1 MIIVFKFNTFN
12 VRFARESLLM
22 KLIKVTLHKPFL
34 FFYFLFFTS
43 CLQAQIF
50 PVKNYPKGYFKYPVG
65 AAIGLA
71 ANFGELRPNHYHMG
85 LDCKT
90 DKKQNR
96 PIYAAAEGYIAKIKI
111 EPSGFGRTIY
121 INHPNGLTTLYAHLN
136 NFFPALEK
144 YVKEQQY
151 KLESWNIFVD
161 IPPDLF
167 PVKKGEFIAYSGST
181 GGSQAPHMH
190 FEIRDTK
197 TDKVLNPLLFG
208 FPIIDIVPPSILRLA
223 IYDRCI
229 STYNQSPKI
238 YSLRRTTGIY
248 IPATPLITINTDRV
262 SFGISAFDKYNGSTN
277 NNGIFEADLYDNNE
291 AVVGFQLDSITYD
304 ETRYLNAHIDY
315 KLKASGGPYVEHL
328 SRLPGYPSG
337 VYKDVKSDGVINLD
351 DNAIHQIKIVVKDA
365 YGNASVLQF
374 QIKRGIVKERSGGGD
389 SLSYLQ
395 ETEFHPGFINVFD
408 RDDIQLI
415 LGENEL
421 YDSIS
426 FAYAKKTSP
435 TPQSVSALHIV
446 HTGLVPV
453 HGYFTIK
460 LKPNISIPD
469 SLKDKV
475 IMQRQW
481 GGKTDIAK
489 PTRDGDWYVAQFRNF
504 GNFQLLVDTSPP
516 TINAIGIGENANL
529 SRSSQIIIVAKDNNK
544 EIKNFR
550 AELDGKWLRF
560 TNDKQ
565 LAFIYKFDEMCPSGN
580 RELKITVEDE
590 AGNSTTKVFH
600 FKR

>member
-1 MIIVFKFNTFN
+1 
-12 VRFARESLLM
+12 M
-22 KLIKVTLHKPFL
+22 KLVKVTLHKPFL
-34 FFYFLFFTS
+34 IFYFLFFTS
-43 CLQAQIF
+43 YLQAQIF
-50 PVKNYPKGYFKYPVG
+50 PAKNYPKGYFKYPVG
-65 AAIGLA
+65 VVIGLA

-90 DKKQNR
+90 DKKQNM

-111 EPSGFGRTIY
+111 EPSGFGRAIY

-151 KLESWNIFVD
+151 KLESWNIFID

-181 GGSQAPHMH
+181 GGSQGPHMH

-208 FPIIDIVPPSILRLA
+208 FPITDNVPPSILRLA

-229 STYNQSPKI
+229 STYNQSPKM
-238 YSLRRTTGIY
+238 YSLRRASGIY

-291 AVVGFQLDSITYD
+291 AVAGFQLDSITYD
-304 ETRYLNAHIDY
+304 ETTYLNAHIDY
-315 KLKASGGPYVEHL
+315 KLKSGGGPYVEHL

-351 DNAIHQIKIVVKDA
+351 DDAIHQIKIVVKDA

-374 QIKRGIVKERSGGGD
+374 QIKRSVIKEGSRGSD
-389 SLSYLQ
+389 SSSYLQ

-408 RDDIQLI
+408 KDDIQLI
-415 LGENEL
+415 LGENKL
-421 YDSIS
+421 YDSIR
-426 FAYAKKTSP
+426 FTYAKKASS

-469 SLKDKV
+469 SLKDKI
-475 IMQRQW
+475 IMQRHW
-481 GGKTDIAK
+481 NDKTDITK
-489 PTRDGDWYVAQFRNF
+489 PIRDGEWYIAQFRNF

-516 TINAIGIGENANL
+516 TINAIGIRENANL

-580 RELKITVEDE
+580 HELKITAEDE